1 MFGLGWLLSVIV
13 IIWFLEDKWKDVRRL
28 WVDEDVAALEE
39 KLERIKKIAE
49 ANPKDKAILE
59 VINK

>member
-59 VINK
+59 VINE